1 MEERVQKILAHA
13 GVASRRACEQMIR
26 EGRVTVNGQVARLGQ
41 KADRARD
48 QIELDG
54 APLALAPASPI
65 YIAVH
70 KPRGVLSTTRDER
83 GRPTVR
89 DLVPLPG
96 HLYLVGRLDRSSEG
110 LVLLTNDGELTNQF
124 THPRYRHK
132 KEYRV
137 LVEGLVD
144 DAGLERWRRGVF
156 LEGKQT
162 APANVSI
169 LGYEQDH
176 TWLRVILREGRK
188 RQIRRVGDMLGF
200 PVKRLIRVRIGPVHL
215 GDLRPRR
222 WRYLTKQELG
232 QLKAQLNE
240 RRT

>member
-1 MEERVQKILAHA
+1 MEERIQKVLARS
-13 GVASRRACEQMIR
+13 GVASRRACEAMIR
-26 EGRVTVNGQVARLGQ
+26 AGRVAVNGHVAGLGE
-41 KADRARD
+41 KVDSARD
-48 QIELDG
+48 RIELDG
-54 APLALAPASPI
+54 APIALAPASPT

-70 KPRGVLSTTRDER
+70 KPRGVLSTTSDER

-110 LVLLTNDGELTNQF
+110 LVLLTNDGELTNHL
-124 THPRYRHK
+124 THPRFRHT

-137 LVEGLVD
+137 LVEGLMGED
-144 DAGLERWRRGVF
+144 ELGRWRRGVL

-162 APANVSI
+162 APADVSI
-169 LGYEQDH
+169 LDQEEDH
-176 TWLRVILREGRK
+176 TWIRVVMREGRR
-188 RQIRRVGDMLGF
+188 RQIRDVAAMLGC

-215 GDLRPRR
+215 GDLRPRH

-232 QLKAQLNE
+232 QLMAQL
-240 RRT
+240 RGGSA